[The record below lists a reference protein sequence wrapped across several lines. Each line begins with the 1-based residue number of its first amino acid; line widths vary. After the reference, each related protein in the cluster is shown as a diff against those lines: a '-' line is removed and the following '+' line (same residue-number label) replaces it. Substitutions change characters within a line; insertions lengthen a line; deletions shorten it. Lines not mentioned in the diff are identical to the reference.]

1 MKRQKKIAAESNL
14 LYGKLTADLTCDISS
29 PKIQEIVYEILE
41 FIKKQSS
48 SVTLDKPLINVLIDS
63 YSNDYVKNI
72 TDKKYGDGASD
83 HIVKAFRYYS
93 ENNTPEEK

>member
-1 MKRQKKIAAESNL
+1 M
-14 LYGKLTADLTCDISS
+14 
-29 PKIQEIVYEILE
+29 
-41 FIKKQSS
+41 
-48 SVTLDKPLINVLIDS
+48 TLDKPLINVLIDS

-93 ENNTPEEK
+93 ENNTPEEKQSQQA